1 MLNSIRHKVMLPLL
15 AAAVLVAP
23 ACSSSTAGLTA
34 FPPVKSAEYKLTTGD
49 KIRVTVQ
56 DLKDANGD
64 YTIDQTGSISL
75 PMIKEV
81 NVSDK
86 TLREAQAAVEQAYV
100 SQQILVR
107 PKVSIQAIEL
117 RPIYI
122 LGEVGKPGE
131 YPYRDGLTIFA
142 AVSLAGGYTYRA
154 DLKSMVVTRTVN
166 GRRVTGSGDENT
178 EVMPGDQIRVVEK
191 WF

>member
-1 MLNSIRHKVMLPLL
+1 MLNLLKHKVMLPIL
-15 AAAVLVAP
+15 AVTMLAAP
-23 ACSSSTAGLTA
+23 ACTSSTAGLTA

-49 KIRVTVQ
+49 KIRVVVQ

-86 TLREAQAAVEQAYV
+86 TLREAQAAIEQAFI
-100 SQQILVR
+100 SQQILIR

-117 RPIYI
+117 RPFYI

-131 YPYRDGLTIFA
+131 YTYREGLTIFA

-154 DLKSMVVTRTVN
+154 DSRSMVVIRTVN
-166 GRRVTGSGDENT
+166 GRRITGSGNENT

>member
-1 MLNSIRHKVMLPLL
+1 MLNMLKQKMILPM
-15 AAAVLVAP
+15 LVAAIAITA
-23 ACSSSTAGLTA
+23 ACTSSTAGLTV

-49 KIRVTVQ
+49 KIRVVVQ
-56 DLKDANGD
+56 DLKDANGE

-86 TLREAQAAVEQAYV
+86 TLREAQAAIEQAFV
-100 SQQILVR
+100 SQQILIR

-166 GRRVTGSGDENT
+166 GRRITGSGNENT